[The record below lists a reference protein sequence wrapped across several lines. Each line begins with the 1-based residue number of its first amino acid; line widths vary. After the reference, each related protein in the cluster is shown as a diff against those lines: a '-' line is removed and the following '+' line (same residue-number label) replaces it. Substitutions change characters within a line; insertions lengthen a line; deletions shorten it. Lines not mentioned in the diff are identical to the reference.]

1 MTSTRGAID
10 REPTRSPNLV
20 EMARSRRKQST
31 PGRVTPAPSPRYTP
45 PTPKSAK
52 SSPRWLAV
60 VMLALLVAGM
70 LVIVCNYLG
79 VLPGEA
85 SNGYLF
91 AGLGLITAGFVVATR
106 YR

>member
-1 MTSTRGAID
+1 
-10 REPTRSPNLV
+10 
-20 EMARSRRKQST
+20 MARPRRNASRTAR
-31 PGRVTPAPSPRYTP
+31 PTPAPSGRYTP
-45 PTPKSAK
+45 PIPKSEKA
-52 SSPRWLAV
+52 SPRWLAV

-70 LVIVCNYLG
+70 LVVVCNYLG

-91 AGLGLITAGFVVATR
+91 LGLGLITAGFLVATR